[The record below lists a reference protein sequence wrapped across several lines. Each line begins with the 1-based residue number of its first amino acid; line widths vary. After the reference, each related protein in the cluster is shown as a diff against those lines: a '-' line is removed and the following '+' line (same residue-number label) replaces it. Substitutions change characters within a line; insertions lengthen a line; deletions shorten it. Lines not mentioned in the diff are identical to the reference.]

1 MRTPVAV
8 TIAAAAL
15 ALAASAPL
23 VAQRRAADGPSSD
36 RAWAGRTLWGDP
48 DLQGEWTSEGEYGVP
63 LERPAQ
69 FGTRAFLTDQE
80 YAKRLDDV
88 RIRDE
93 HDLAKVDV
101 L

>member
-1 MRTPVAV
+1 MRIPVAL

-15 ALAASAPL
+15 AFAASVHV
-23 VAQRRAADGPSSD
+23 VAQTRAGGAQTSNGG
-36 RAWAGRTLWGDP
+36 WTGRTLWGDP

-69 FGTRAFLTDQE
+69 FGARPLLTDQE

-88 RIRDE
+88 RLRDE
-93 HDLAKVDV
+93 RDLARVDV